1 MGGTTKMGDQIVEK
15 LIVKN
20 FMGIKRLTFEP
31 QPDINKIE
39 GPNASGK
46 TSTMRALAML
56 TGSRVDSKTTV
67 NPIRNGEDEA
77 TVTAEL
83 TRMTLTKTWKKSGKS
98 RLQVLSKDKAVYPH
112 PLKMLE
118 ELIGPLPYDPTRF
131 MDLPPK
137 EQTKVLLSLIET
149 DEDFDDLEAQKKK
162 AYTERTGVNRLV
174 KSIKA
179 KMDSYQFDFPDA
191 PSEEESLSELSRQ
204 LTEALAKEEQHRVD
218 IGTRKINHESIES
231 KKGEIKRLNNE
242 INQIIRMDDELL
254 IKMNDYVDPDMVS
267 IRGQIENIEETNKQV
282 RYMQE
287 KANLEYEYDTQKAHA
302 DSLTNDLDEIEATKE
317 YVIKNAN
324 MPIEG
329 ISFDDNGLTFEG
341 KPLVDCST
349 AERLKVCLG
358 VAVGTHHKTEHN
370 IKIMLL
376 HHGNNLDKKSMEFV
390 KEFCSSHGYQ
400 VWIEIVADEPSG
412 TGIFI
417 EDGEVKD
424 GN

>member
-1 MGGTTKMGDQIVEK
+1 MENQIVEK
-15 LIVKN
+15 LTIQN
-20 FMGIKRLTFEP
+20 FMGIKRLTFVP

-39 GPNASGK
+39 GANASGK

-83 TRMTLTKTWKKSGKS
+83 TRMILTKTWKKSGKS
-98 RLQVLSKDKAVYPH
+98 RLQVLSKDGAVYPS
-112 PLKMLE
+112 PVKMLE

-137 EQTKVLLSLIET
+137 EQIKVLLSLIET

-162 AYTERTGVNRLV
+162 AYTERTGINRLV
-174 KSIKA
+174 NDTKA
-179 KMDSYQFDFPDA
+179 KIKSYKFDYPDV
-191 PSEEESLSELSRQ
+191 PSEEESLSVLSTQ
-204 LTEALAKEEQHRVD
+204 LTSALATEGQQRVD
-218 IGTRKINHESIES
+218 IGTHKLNHESIES
-231 KKGEIKRLNNE
+231 KKDKIERLNDEIKRLNDE
-242 INQIIRMDDELL
+242 INHIIKMDDELL
-254 IKMNDYVDPDMVS
+254 IKMNDYIDPDTAG
-267 IRGQIENIEETNKQV
+267 IQDQIGNIEETNKQV
-282 RYMQE
+282 RYNQE
-287 KANLEYEYDTQKAHA
+287 KANLESEYKTQKAHS

-324 MPIEG
+324 MPVEG
-329 ISFDDNGLTFEG
+329 ISFDDSGLTFEG
-341 KPLVDCST
+341 KPLGDCST
-349 AERLKVCLG
+349 AERLKVCLSI
-358 VAVGTHHKTEHN
+358 AVGTHHETEHG

-417 EDGEVKD
+417 EDGEIKD
-424 GN
+424 E

>member
-1 MGGTTKMGDQIVEK
+1 MSEQIVEK
-15 LIVKN
+15 LTIKN
-20 FMGIKRLTFEP
+20 FMGIKRLTFVP

-39 GPNASGK
+39 GANASGK

-77 TVTAEL
+77 IVTAEL
-83 TRMTLTKTWKKSGKS
+83 TRMILTKTWRKSGKS
-98 RLQVLSKDKAVYPH
+98 RLQVLSKDGAVYPS
-112 PLKMLE
+112 PVKMLE

-149 DEDFDDLEAQKKK
+149 DEDFDDLESQKKK
-162 AYTERTGVNRLV
+162 AYSERTGVNRLV
-174 KSIKA
+174 NSIKA
-179 KMDSYQFDFPDA
+179 KIESYQLDYPDA
-191 PSEEESLSELSRQ
+191 PKEEESLSELSIQ
-204 LTEALAKEEQHRVD
+204 LTRALATEGQHRVD
-218 IGTRKINHESIES
+218 IGTRKLNHESIES
-231 KKGEIKRLNNE
+231 KKDKIKRLNDE

-254 IKMNDYVDPDMVS
+254 IKMNDYIDPDTAG
-267 IRGQIENIEETNKQV
+267 IQDQIGNIEETNKQV

-287 KANLEYEYDTQKAHA
+287 KANLGSEYNTHKTHA
-302 DSLTNDLDEIEATKE
+302 DSLTDDLDEIEATKE

-324 MPIEG
+324 MPVEG
-329 ISFDDNGLTFEG
+329 ISFDDTGLTFEG
-341 KPLVDCST
+341 KPLMDCST
-349 AERLKVCLG
+349 AERLKVCLSI
-358 VAVGTHHKTEHN
+358 AVGTHHKTEHG

-390 KEFCSSHGYQ
+390 KEFCSSQGYQ

-417 EDGEVKD
+417 EDGEIKD
-424 GN
+424 E

>member
-1 MGGTTKMGDQIVEK
+1 MRRTIKMGDQIVKK
-15 LIVKN
+15 LIIKN
-20 FMGIKRLTFEP
+20 FMGIKRLTFVP

-39 GPNASGK
+39 GANASGK

-56 TGSRVDSKTTV
+56 TGSRTDSKTTV

-83 TRMTLTKTWKKSGKS
+83 TRMILTKTWKKSGKS
-98 RLQVLSKDKAVYPH
+98 RLQVLSKDGAVYPS
-112 PLKMLE
+112 PVKMLE

-137 EQTKVLLSLIET
+137 EQIKVLLSLIET

-162 AYTERTGVNRLV
+162 AYTERTGINRLV
-174 KSIKA
+174 NDTKVKIKSYK
-179 KMDSYQFDFPDA
+179 FDYPDV
-191 PSEEESLSELSRQ
+191 PNEEESLSELSIQ
-204 LTEALAKEEQHRVD
+204 LTRALATEEQHRID
-218 IGTRKINHESIES
+218 TGTRKLNHESIES
-231 KKGEIKRLNNE
+231 KKHEIERLNNE

-254 IKMNDYVDPDMVS
+254 IKMNDYVDPDTAG
-267 IRGQIENIEETNKQV
+267 IQDRIGNIEEMNKQV

-287 KANLEYEYDTQKAHA
+287 KAKLESEYKTQKAHS

-324 MPIEG
+324 MPVEG
-329 ISFDDNGLTFEG
+329 ISFDDSGLTFER
-341 KPLVDCST
+341 KPLMDCST
-349 AERLKVCLG
+349 AERLRVCLSI
-358 VAVGTHHKTEHN
+358 AVGTHHKTEHG

-417 EDGEVKD
+417 EDGEIKD
-424 GN
+424 EN